1 MKKEMGGRSAL
12 GGGRSRAAPLW
23 RNPARHQHHFDALG
37 TLADC
42 SGSAPAS
49 LRTEQGAALSHARLR
64 KHRTYPEF
72 ANSCRCRLLVLA
84 VELGARWMPVE
95 L

>member
-23 RNPARHQHHFDALG
+23 RNPARHQRHFDALG
-37 TLADC
+37 ALADG

-49 LRTEQGAALSHARLR
+49 PRTEQGAALRHARLR
-64 KHRTYPEF
+64 KLTPF
-72 ANSCRCRLLVLA
+72 AHSCRCRLLVLA
-84 VELGARWMPVE
+84 VELGGRWMPIE
-95 L
+95 P